1 MNSNN
6 LLILDSVSIVF
17 SVFLLYRYISF
28 FHPLFFYLFFHIYSF
43 SLRFIDIVIFDY
55 PLMYSGVLQAKTIQ
69 IEEIYRAMFWAD
81 IALILFSIGCYLAHK
96 TKIAKKENIKLNKN
110 KVILLSSLFV
120 IVGTPLYLLTRDSG
134 NTIENFNN
142 FALIMSM
149 WPVLALSL
157 LIYYF
162 GFKWYLLIP
171 IILFLSGFALQGYHR
186 FMVILPALFL
196 IMTYLSKNNLKWPN
210 IKIIG
215 ILLLML
221 MIFPQLKHI
230 GQAFQQND
238 VERLKENIVK
248 SFVLEKEKSAEGF
261 LDQFGGALSLID
273 ESDRTYY
280 GATYSSALTI
290 FIPRVFWSNKPGL
303 ADHVVALGTVDRP
316 YDKEGR
322 IITYL
327 GEAYINFR
335 YLGLFVIP
343 FILGCFLT
351 FCYRRYFILN
361 CIGLQSY
368 VYMVFIITFIQ
379 QFRDGLMSISIFFIL
394 QNLLMVFLYLSHK
407 FKWGG
412 YEKSFH

>member
-6 LLILDSVSIVF
+6 LLILDSVSIIF

-221 MIFPQLKHI
+221 MMFPQLKYI

-238 VERLKENIVK
+238 IESLKENIIK
-248 SFVLEKEKSAEGF
+248 SFILEKEKSPEGF
-261 LDQFGGALSLID
+261 LDQFAGALSLID
-273 ESDRTYY
+273 ESNKIYY
-280 GATYSSALTI
+280 GATYSSAFTI
-290 FIPRVFWSNKPGL
+290 FVPRVLWSNKPGL

-327 GEAYINFR
+327 GEAYINFK
-335 YLGLFVIP
+335 YLGFFIIP
-343 FILGCFLT
+343 ILTGFSLTCF
-351 FCYRRYFILN
+351 YRKYFSIN
-361 CIGLQSY
+361 TTGLQSY
-368 VYMVFIITFIQ
+368 IYMVTIITFIQ
-379 QFRDGLMSISIFFIL
+379 AFRDGFVALAVFLIL
-394 QNLLMVFLYLSHK
+394 QNLLMVGIYIFHK
-407 FKWGG
+407 FRWG
-412 YEKSFH
+412 

>member
-43 SLRFIDIVIFDY
+43 SLRFINIVIFDY
-55 PLMYSGVLQAKTIQ
+55 PLMYSGVLQARTIQ

-120 IVGTPLYLLTRDSG
+120 IVGTPLYLITRDSG

-171 IILFLSGFALQGYHR
+171 LILFLSGFALQGYHR

-221 MIFPQLKHI
+221 MMFPQLKYI

-238 VERLKENIVK
+238 IESLKENIVK

-273 ESDRTYY
+273 ESDKIYY

-290 FIPRVFWSNKPGL
+290 FIPRVLWSNKPGL

-335 YLGLFVIP
+335 YLGFFIIP
-343 FILGCFLT
+343 FLTGFFLT
-351 FCYRRYFILN
+351 CFYKKYFSIN
-361 CIGLQSY
+361 TVGLQTY
-368 VYMVFIITFIQ
+368 IYMVAIITFIQ
-379 QFRDGLMSISIFFIL
+379 AFRDGFVALAVFLIL
-394 QNLLMVFLYLSHK
+394 QNLLMVSVYIFHK
-407 FKWGG
+407 FRWK
-412 YEKSFH
+412 

>member
-1 MNSNN
+1 
-6 LLILDSVSIVF
+6 
-17 SVFLLYRYISF
+17 
-28 FHPLFFYLFFHIYSF
+28 
-43 SLRFIDIVIFDY
+43 
-55 PLMYSGVLQAKTIQ
+55 MYSGVLQAKTIQ

-96 TKIAKKENIKLNKN
+96 IKIAKKENIKLNKN

-171 IILFLSGFALQGYHR
+171 TILFLSGFALQGYHR

-221 MIFPQLKHI
+221 MMFPQLKYI

-238 VERLKENIVK
+238 IESLKENIVK
-248 SFVLEKEKSAEGF
+248 SFILEKEKSPEGF
-261 LDQFGGALSLID
+261 LDQFAGALSLID
-273 ESDRTYY
+273 ESNKIYY

-327 GEAYINFR
+327 GEAYINFK
-335 YLGLFVIP
+335 YIGFFIVPLILGFVLTVCYRKYFVIN
-343 FILGCFLT
+343 L
-351 FCYRRYFILN
+351 
-361 CIGLQSY
+361 IGLQSY
-368 VYMVFIITFIQ
+368 VYMVAIITFIQ
-379 QFRDGLMSISIFFIL
+379 AFRDGLVALAVFLIL
-394 QNLLMVFLYLSHK
+394 QNLLMVLIYLIHK
-407 FKWGG
+407 FEWG
-412 YEKSFH
+412 KPL

>member
-1 MNSNN
+1 
-6 LLILDSVSIVF
+6 
-17 SVFLLYRYISF
+17 
-28 FHPLFFYLFFHIYSF
+28 
-43 SLRFIDIVIFDY
+43 
-55 PLMYSGVLQAKTIQ
+55 
-69 IEEIYRAMFWAD
+69 MFWAD
-81 IALILFSIGCYLAHK
+81 IALILFSIGCYFAHK
-96 TKIAKKENIKLNKN
+96 TKIIKKENIKLNKN
-110 KVILLSSLFV
+110 KVILLSSLFL
-120 IVGTPLYLLTRDSG
+120 IIGTPLYLLTRDSG

-196 IMTYLSKNNLKWPN
+196 IMAYLSKNNLKWPN
-210 IKIIG
+210 IKIFG
-215 ILLLML
+215 ILILML
-221 MIFPQLKHI
+221 MIFPQLKYI

-238 VERLKENIVK
+238 IESLKENIVK
-248 SFVLEKEKSAEGF
+248 SFVLEKEKSADGF

-273 ESDRTYY
+273 ESNKIYY
-280 GATYSSALTI
+280 GTTYLSAFTI
-290 FIPRVFWSNKPGL
+290 FVPRVLWSDKPGL

-327 GEAYINFR
+327 GESYINFR
-335 YLGLFVIP
+335 YLGLFLIP
-343 FILGCFLT
+343 FILGFLLT
-351 FCYRRYFILN
+351 SYYRKYFILN

-379 QFRDGLMSISIFFIL
+379 QFRDGLMSISVFFIL
-394 QNLLMVFLYLSHK
+394 QNLLMVLIYLTHK
-407 FKWGG
+407 FVWG
-412 YEKSFH
+412 KNP

>member
-6 LLILDSVSIVF
+6 LLILDSISIIF
-17 SVFLLYRYISF
+17 SVFLLYKYISF

-43 SLRFIDIVIFDY
+43 SLRFIDIVLFDY

-69 IEEIYRAMFWAD
+69 IEEVYRAMFWAD
-81 IALILFSIGCYLAHK
+81 IALILFSIGCYFAHK
-96 TKIAKKENIKLNKN
+96 TKIIKKENIKLNKN
-110 KVILLSSLFV
+110 KVILLSSLFL
-120 IVGTPLYLLTRDSG
+120 IVGTPIYLLTRDSG
-134 NTIENFNN
+134 NTIDNFNN

-171 IILFLSGFALQGYHR
+171 IILFLLGFALQGYHR

-196 IMTYLSKNNLKWPN
+196 IMIYLSKNNLKWPN

-215 ILLLML
+215 ILVLML
-221 MIFPQLKHI
+221 MIFPQLKYI

-238 VERLKENIVK
+238 IESLKENIIK
-248 SFVLEKEKSAEGF
+248 SFTLEKSKGADGF
-261 LDQFGGALSLID
+261 LDQFAGALSLID
-273 ESDRTYY
+273 DSNKIYY
-280 GATYSSALTI
+280 GMTYTSAITI
-290 FIPRVFWSNKPGL
+290 FVPRVLWGNKPGL
-303 ADHVVALGTVDRP
+303 ADHIVALGTVDRP

-335 YLGLFVIP
+335 FLGFFIIP
-343 FILGCFLT
+343 ILVGFFLT
-351 FCYRRYFILN
+351 YCYKKFFLIGVV
-361 CIGLQSY
+361 GLQTY
-368 VYMVFIITFIQ
+368 IYMVAIITFIQ
-379 QFRDGLMSISIFFIL
+379 AFRDGFVALAVFLIL
-394 QNLLMVFLYLSHK
+394 QKFLLICIYFSHK
-407 FKWGG
+407 FIWR
-412 YEKSFH
+412 